1 MEGHVTTMVDFDLC
15 DPSMEEVYPGYVKTL
30 TMIII
35 ILSYGPIY
43 LMIILFF
50 SSLMIIL
57 RSYLMV
63 I

>member
-1 MEGHVTTMVDFDLC
+1 MVDFDLC

>member
-1 MEGHVTTMVDFDLC
+1 
-15 DPSMEEVYPGYVKTL
+15 MEEVYPGYVKTL

-63 I
+63 V

>member
-1 MEGHVTTMVDFDLC
+1 MVDFDLC

-43 LMIILFF
+43 IMIIIFF
-50 SSLMIIL
+50 SLLIIL
-57 RSYLMV
+57 IRLYLTV